1 MNKKST
7 VGALLYY
14 ITTIIMNTK
23 KAYIA
28 WGCFWG
34 MEELFRKQ
42 PWVVDTQVGY
52 MGWHVSEPTYQNHG
66 WHAEAIEVSYD
77 SDITSYQNIL
87 DYFFTIH
94 DPTTKDRQGNDR
106 GDSYRSAIFYQNS
119 DEKLQAEGMIE
130 IVNRSGRW
138 TNPVV
143 TTLEEF
149 DWFHEAEWYHQDY
162 LQENPNG
169 YTCHYVRFPSY
180 LKK

>member
-1 MNKKST
+1 MN
-7 VGALLYY
+7 
-14 ITTIIMNTK
+14 IK
-23 KAYIA
+23 KAYLA
-28 WGCFWG
+28 GGCFWG

-42 PWVVDTQVGY
+42 PWVVDTRVWY
-52 MGWHVSEPTYQNHG
+52 MGWHVADPTYQNHG

-77 SDITSYQNIL
+77 SDLTSYQNIL

-94 DPTTKDRQGNDR
+94 DPTTKDRQWNDR

-119 DEKLQAEGMIE
+119 DERLQAEAMIE

-138 TNPVV
+138 VSPVV

-149 DWFHEAEWYHQDY
+149 DKFYEAESYHQDY
-162 LQENPNG
+162 LQDNPNG

-180 LKK
+180 LEK